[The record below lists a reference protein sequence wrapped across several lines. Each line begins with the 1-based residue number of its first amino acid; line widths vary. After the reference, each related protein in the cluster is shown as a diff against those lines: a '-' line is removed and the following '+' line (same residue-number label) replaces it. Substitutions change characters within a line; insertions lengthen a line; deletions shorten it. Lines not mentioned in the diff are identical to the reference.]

1 MSIQAEDRIENAPVR
16 IYGKE
21 GACRGRR
28 AGVTWPVMRRVCVGA
43 ILLPLLCSMG
53 RAWGQDASPD
63 NKAQC
68 RAQVARLIAATNAA
82 DAEALRQ
89 LIYTRP
95 DRDREAQRLGQAAVI
110 NCIVARRKLEEEM
123 IRRWGAD
130 APKAL
135 GGTSIIPDLARDAI
149 VTAEVQVSSND
160 AWLFL
165 SADTTPIE
173 LHRSKKDGQWR
184 IMLRAVDLLKDD
196 AQHNPEPGSLQRI
209 EYLRGVARSLQ
220 LVEAQVRGG
229 KLASADATRE
239 ALQRALEEAIKSQ
252 PQTPAAPPDN
262 GK

>member
-1 MSIQAEDRIENAPVR
+1 
-16 IYGKE
+16 
-21 GACRGRR
+21 
-28 AGVTWPVMRRVCVGA
+28 MRTVLVGA
-43 ILLPLLCSMG
+43 ILLLLCSTG
-53 RAWGQDASPD
+53 RAWGQEAATD
-63 NKAQC
+63 NKTQC
-68 RAQVARLIAATNAA
+68 RQQVARLIAAINAA

-95 DRDREAQRLGQAAVI
+95 DGDREAQRLGQAAVI
-110 NCIVARRKLEEEM
+110 NCIVARRRLEEEM

-135 GGTSIIPDLARDAI
+135 GGTSRFPDIGRDTIA
-149 VTAEVQVSSND
+149 TAEVQASSTG
-160 AWLFL
+160 ALLFL

-173 LHRSKKDGQWR
+173 LRRSKKDGQWR

-239 ALQRALEEAIKSQ
+239 ALQKALEEAIKL
-252 PQTPAAPPDN
+252 QTQAPAPTDN
-262 GK
+262 GNK

>member
-53 RAWGQDASPD
+53 RAWGQEASPD

-68 RAQVARLIAATNAA
+68 RAQVARLIAAINAA

-95 DRDREAQRLGQAAVI
+95 DREAQRLGQAAVI

-135 GGTSIIPDLARDAI
+135 GGTSMFPDPSRDPIA
-149 VTAEVQVSSND
+149 TAEVQVSSAD

-165 SADTTPIE
+165 SADTTPIK
-173 LHRSKKDGQWR
+173 LHRRNGQWR
-184 IMLRAVDLLKDD
+184 ILLPAIDLLNDD
-196 AQHNPEPGSLQRI
+196 LQHNPEPGSLQRI